1 MIENTSFTI
10 KTVELSDDKR
20 HGKFECEPLERGYG
34 ITLGNSLRRV
44 LLSSLDGVA
53 ITSIKIDGVLHEFST
68 INGVKEDVTDM
79 ILNLKKIRFIA
90 HEEAV
95 FPMTVRIDITEE
107 GIFHAGDMKLP
118 AEIDVLNKDLVH
130 LHTGFRCSSGHGND
144 HQSWTWLCSFHQEQ
158 KRGRRHRRHSDRL
171 HLFSCH

>member
-107 GIFHAGDMKLP
+107 GIFHAGDMK
-118 AEIDVLNKDLVH
+118 
-130 LHTGFRCSSGHGND
+130 
-144 HQSWTWLCSFHQEQ
+144 
-158 KRGRRHRRHSDRL
+158 
-171 HLFSCH
+171 